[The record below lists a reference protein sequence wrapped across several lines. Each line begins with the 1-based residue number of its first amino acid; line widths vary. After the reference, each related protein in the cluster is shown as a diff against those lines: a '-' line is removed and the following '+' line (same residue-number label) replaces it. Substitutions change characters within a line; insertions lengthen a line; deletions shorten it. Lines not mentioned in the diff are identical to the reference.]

1 MLKKKESKPLPPIE
15 VFLESVELLG
25 DAAVKYAKV
34 VGEVDMPGKEDPLT
48 RSTPMY
54 VTAGKAVIRLTAK
67 YDVADAKDPVRDA
80 LVKAFQTEEEEDSE
94 LLINV
99 YGVDSKNK
107 EHEIGFVSLRLE
119 RLLATKQDIK
129 LQTVRVCSNDEAGT
143 HVANLRYSVTA
154 LASLLEL
161 EGEARAQIASR
172 LRDKAVEAGL
182 GIELGVKTLSLSDL
196 KTSPPTV
203 QLRAEI
209 VGATAEP
216 VVSSTIG
223 VADGRYK
230 PEFEAA
236 FAAPAGSRLRSEMQ
250 AALRDRTLELRLT
263 VESVAKGKASAVG
276 EAVVGLLGILDDGD
290 DLEAKEVEVTVA
302 DGKKGRKRIGV
313 VT

>member
-1 MLKKKESKPLPPIE
+1 
-15 VFLESVELLG
+15 
-25 DAAVKYAKV
+25 
-34 VGEVDMPGKEDPLT
+34 MPG
-48 RSTPMY
+48 
-54 VTAGKAVIRLTAK
+54 
-67 YDVADAKDPVRDA
+67 
-80 LVKAFQTEEEEDSE
+80 
-94 LLINV
+94 NV
-99 YGVDSKNK
+99 V
-107 EHEIGFVSLRLE
+107 
-119 RLLATKQDIK
+119 
-129 LQTVRVCSNDEAGT
+129 
-143 HVANLRYSVTA
+143 
-154 LASLLEL
+154 
-161 EGEARAQIASR
+161 
-172 LRDKAVEAGL
+172 
-182 GIELGVKTLSLSDL
+182 
-196 KTSPPTV
+196 
-203 QLRAEI
+203 